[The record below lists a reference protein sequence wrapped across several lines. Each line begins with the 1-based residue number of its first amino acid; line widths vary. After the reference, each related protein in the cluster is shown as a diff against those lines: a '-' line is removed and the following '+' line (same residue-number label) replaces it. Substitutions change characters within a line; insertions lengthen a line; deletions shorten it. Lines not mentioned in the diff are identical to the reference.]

1 MIRQLT
7 HQTVLAVYLVVKDD
21 TGGLTLSITFI
32 TSFFVFLWRLGQIA
46 TSVKRELAMLNNDVK
61 AAIAFTS
68 KVLQIGFFSLTYGL
82 GVTL

>member
-21 TGGLTLSITFI
+21 TGGLALSITFI
-32 TSFFVFLWRLGQIA
+32 TTLFAFLVRLGQIA
-46 TSVKRELAMLNNDVK
+46 IYVKRELTMLSHDVK
-61 AAIAFTS
+61 TAITFTS
-68 KVLQIGFFSLTYGL
+68 KVVQIGFCSLTYGL